1 MSFHTN
7 NINNNTFVTA
17 PTSPN
22 PYISRRLNNMDQAQV
37 MKKER
42 EDWSRLYHKTLKGI
56 EAMIDVQRMLK
67 DMKKIA
73 EETSTTVMEMEG
85 TILTASINNRTI
97 NATNITQI
105 AEDLRYLVQSDMDE
119 RAFQVQR
126 MLADEL
132 DHYKG
137 KGNDYVDG
145 NIKEIQELYMNEEAR
160 EEKGAVENEEII
172 LVRPYEVS
180 SKTTSS
186 STTSFITD
194 EVENLAKYMKFMK
207 TPSQTRIF
215 RPPPYYQAL
224 RSRGEQDPEFWKE
237 VVMAFVDR
245 KRNTDTSRNGCQIPM
260 YQGGPPHK
268 PYFVAIDN
276 KDQVIIGPSKKIVA
290 THVVG
295 ELEILV

>member
-1 MSFHTN
+1 
-7 NINNNTFVTA
+7 
-17 PTSPN
+17 
-22 PYISRRLNNMDQAQV
+22 MDQAQV

-73 EETSTTVMEMEG
+73 EETSTTVTEMEG
-85 TILTASINNRTI
+85 TILTASINNRTM

-119 RAFQVQR
+119 RAFQIQR

-137 KGNDYVDG
+137 KGNNYVDG
-145 NIKEIQELYMNEEAR
+145 NIKEIQELYMNEVIK
-160 EEKGAVENEEII
+160 EEKGTVENKEVI
-172 LVRPYEVS
+172 LIRPYEVS

-186 STTSFITD
+186 SNMSFITD
-194 EVENLAKYMKFMK
+194 EVENLVKYMKFVK
-207 TPSQTRIF
+207 TLSQTRIF

-224 RSRGEQDPEFWKE
+224 KSRGEQDLEFWRE
-237 VVMAFVDR
+237 VAMAFVDR
-245 KRNTDTSRNGCQIPM
+245 KRNTDTSRNRCQIPM
-260 YQGGPPHK
+260 YQGGPPHE
-268 PYFVAIDN
+268 PYFIAIDK

-295 ELEILV
+295 ELEVLV